1 MSYLRKEYKEY
12 KHFKEEIFKEAAEA
26 WTEENVI
33 LINERLNRN
42 AIYRLNSAIER
53 FDNKFGP
60 YRDKLPAIADIL
72 SNAENGLHLVI
83 TGKVGSRTTAQ
94 MLQRMSIMYNILSNF
109 FGGDLGA
116 LLKTPAF
123 RVSQNQPDEKIDKIA
138 DRGHDVKAIR
148 RTLASA
154 LKPNDE
160 ERMLFRRAYKSFDM
174 PTLDWNMAAKQ
185 LCCLSVNELQD
196 LAGIER
202 VPMVVIDE
210 PQEDTNTSGE
220 TGLDEKARDTAG
232 KIASYAGGAVV
243 GGAVAG
249 TVIGA
254 KALAKRFSGP
264 TQKDLASM
272 NIYLNAI
279 KNVLPVGEPEFALAK
294 QGLEKLIGN
303 IKKAETGAKV
313 NFDQNWLR
321 NPTAI
326 AISQGKQLIDI
337 FEQLGT
343 AWNSIKSKYKSPLSE
358 QDIKTIEKTLN
369 QQVNSVTSKLGR
381 FFKVNL
387 PKGLTAKE
395 LIAALVSVAKRG
407 AGGTESASSGTA
419 SETQTASETFSE
431 EDKKDVASFRSVGA
445 GLRGFNPLLGGSGG
459 GERSAAQSV
468 RESYEF
474 LNHFFGSL
482 PKEMILSENIGSFL
496 EHLELITEDFDD
508 LDKVLTNF
516 AKIKTDVD
524 NKLEK
529 ATQSTKEKTTST
541 STSTAPAAAPAAPTA
556 AAPGANVQPT
566 DIQAAVAANIPKE
579 KVADIDKQINDL
591 NIPTVNNVESA
602 KKFLKD
608 YEKILEKDVGL
619 KELAELSKLSELVTE
634 NKRQNLI
641 NQIKKIIIEHLQEN
655 QLPPE
660 QLNQLIAIYNF
671 ASTKPKN
678 VNDLKKLAKK
688 SGFTGNINVI
698 TNPAFGEV
706 KNRASAVA
714 PAPST
719 NPVIAAAPQT
729 AQPAAVAQPATA
741 TPSLASGTAAAAP
754 AAPAAPVTPTTQAQT
769 RETHPAASQ
778 LYPIIKQRLENLNAN
793 TYQEML
799 AVLNNIPP
807 SESGIKY
814 QLGNEE
820 SLEKQTGLI
829 QYFAEPDT
837 KNQEFVK
844 NINKITTIGDLRGKV
859 IDLQIA
865 KMKVPGIT
873 NRDTY
878 KQYKSIIYNIGNI
891 LELIKILKTGGTPVA
906 APAPAAAPPAAP
918 TTAAQA
924 PAATATPPAPAAQ

>member
-407 AGGTESASSGTA
+407 AGGTVSKETSSQTV
-419 SETQTASETFSE
+419 SETQTASETLSD
-431 EDKKDVASFRSVGA
+431 EDEKEVASFRSVGT

-459 GERSAAQSV
+459 GERSAAPVV

-474 LNHFFGSL
+474 FNHFFGSL

-529 ATQSTKEKTTST
+529 ATQSTKEKTS
-541 STSTAPAAAPAAPTA
+541 SPAAAPAAAPAAPTA
-556 AAPGANVQPT
+556 AAPAAAPAKDVQPA
-566 DIQAAVAANIPKE
+566 DIQAAVAANIPEEQKE
-579 KVADIDKQINDL
+579 AINKKINDL
-591 NIPTVNNVESA
+591 NIPTVTNVDSA
-602 KKFLKD
+602 KNFLKD
-608 YEKILEKDVGL
+608 HKKILEKDVEL
-619 KELAELSKLSELVTE
+619 KKLAELSKLSELVITE

-641 NQIKKIIIEHLQEN
+641 NQIKKIITEHLQEN
-655 QLPPE
+655 QLRPE
-660 QLNQLIAIYNF
+660 QLNQLITIYNS
-671 ASTKPKN
+671 ASPKPKN
-678 VNDLKKLAKK
+678 GKQLANLARG
-688 SGFTGNINVI
+688 SGFRGNISSQ
-698 TNPAFGEV
+698 AFGEV
-706 KNRASAVA
+706 INKASAVA

-719 NPVIAAAPQT
+719 NPAAAAPQT
-729 AQPAAVAQPATA
+729 AQPAAVAQSATA
-741 TPSLASGTAAAAP
+741 APTLAASTAAAAP
-754 AAPAAPVTPTTQAQT
+754 AAQVTTTTPAQT
-769 RETHPAASQ
+769 RETHPAARQ
-778 LYPIIKQRLENLNAN
+778 LYPKIKQRLESLNAN

-799 AVLNNIPP
+799 GVLNNIPP

-814 QLGNEE
+814 QLGDEE
-820 SLEKQTGLI
+820 SLAEQTQWI
-829 QYFAEPDT
+829 QHFAKPET
-837 KNQEFVK
+837 KNQEFVQ

-865 KMKVPGIT
+865 KMNIPGIT
-873 NRDTY
+873 NRETY
-878 KQYKSIIYNIGNI
+878 KKYKYIIDNIDNI
-891 LELIKILKTGGTPVA
+891 SKLITILKTGGTPVA
-906 APAPAAAPPAAP
+906 APAPAA
-918 TTAAQA
+918 TA
-924 PAATATPPAPAAQ
+924 PAATTTTAATPSAPPATAASKPAG

>member
-407 AGGTESASSGTA
+407 AGGTESKEASSETA
-419 SETQTASETFSE
+419 SETQTASETLSD
-431 EDKKDVASFRSVGA
+431 EDKKDVASFRSVGT
-445 GLRGFNPLLGGSGG
+445 GLRGFNSLFGGSGG
-459 GERSAAQSV
+459 GERSAAPVV

-474 LNHFFGSL
+474 FNHFFGSL

-496 EHLELITEDFDD
+496 EHLDLITEDFDD

-541 STSTAPAAAPAAPTA
+541 STAPAAAPAAPTA

-566 DIQAAVAANIPKE
+566 DIQAAVAANIPQE
-579 KVADIDKQINDL
+579 QVAAINTKIAAL
-591 NIPTVNNVESA
+591 KIPDVTNVESA
-602 KKFLKD
+602 EKFLKD
-608 YEKILEKDVGL
+608 HEKILEKDVEL

-641 NQIKKIIIEHLQEN
+641 NQIKKIIL
-655 QLPPE
+655 E
-660 QLNQLIAIYNF
+660 QLKEEETSAEEM
-671 ASTKPKN
+671 AAA
-678 VNDLKKLAKK
+678 LAPSSVK
-688 SGFTGNINVI
+688 SGTVQTGV
-698 TNPAFGEV
+698 T
-706 KNRASAVA
+706 A
-714 PAPST
+714 PA
-719 NPVIAAAPQT
+719 AQAPAVV
-729 AQPAAVAQPATA
+729 AQPAAVAQA
-741 TPSLASGTAAAAP
+741 
-754 AAPAAPVTPTTQAQT
+754 TPTTLAQT
-769 RETHPAASQ
+769 QALASQ
-778 LYPIIKQRLENLNAN
+778 LQPKIKKYLESLEAN

-799 AVLNNIPP
+799 AVLNNISP
-807 SESGIKY
+807 SESGIQY

-820 SLEKQTGLI
+820 SLATQTKWI
-829 QYFAEPDT
+829 QHFANPDT
-837 KNQEFVK
+837 KNQEFVQ

-878 KQYKSIIYNIGNI
+878 KQYKSIIDNIGNI
-891 LELIKILKTGGTPVA
+891 SKLITILKTGGTPDA

-924 PAATATPPAPAAQ
+924 PAATATPPAPAPAAQ